1 MASESLFWERWIRNT
16 IRNVTMVVPV
26 LITSCHVSEKWKIGP
41 VTSQTTITIT
51 ASANAH
57 ELPDQSVTARE
68 ALSSHLPIDDF
79 GLRPLRV
86 YPLIPGLLHGQYMT
100 GLRSS

>member
-16 IRNVTMVVPV
+16 IRKVTMVVPV

-41 VTSQTTITIT
+41 VTIQTRITST
-51 ASANAH
+51 ASPNAH

-79 GLRPLRV
+79 DLRPLCAF
-86 YPLIPGLLHGQYMT
+86 PFISNPPDGLVARW
-100 GLRSS
+100 RSG